1 MKFNREDMSESKWF
15 GFLQKYWLYIVV
27 VIAVIIVAV
36 SSINIYREEVLE
48 IDPDVKM
55 EEQNTL
61 SFASAYID
69 TLNPI
74 VSKSEDTYYI
84 SKLIYNSLF
93 DYTADLNVEGELAES
108 YGAQLVGVDS
118 MDQSIQLLES
128 GRADVTLNSETAFG
142 DYLKKHPD
150 APVKIA
156 ARSETTTSSVI
167 PVRKGSTALLEAIDE
182 ALDALRDSG
191 ELSALSQRY
200 FGMDVTQ
207 E

>member
-93 DYTADLNVEGELAES
+93 DYTADLNVEGELVES
-108 YGAQLVGVDS
+108 YTVDTEKAYVDITLRSGVTFHN
-118 MDQSIQLLES
+118 
-128 GRADVTLNSETAFG
+128 G
-142 DYLKKHPD
+142 
-150 APVKIA
+150 
-156 ARSETTTSSVI
+156 
-167 PVRKGSTALLEAIDE
+167 
-182 ALDALRDSG
+182 DALTARDISFTVNAIKSYG
-191 ELSALSQRY
+191 SEGIYYEKASKIDSVNVKDDRNVRIY
-200 FGMDVTQ
+200 FSDNYD
-207 E
+207 

>member
-1 MKFNREDMSESKWF
+1 MVWIFYK
-15 GFLQKYWLYIVV
+15 KYWLYIVV

-93 DYTADLNVEGELAES
+93 DYTADLNVEGELVES
-108 YGAQLVGVDS
+108 YTVDTEKAYV
-118 MDQSIQLLES
+118 DITLRS
-128 GRADVTLNSETAFG
+128 GSDLPQRRLSDCQRYKLHCKCDKNHT
-142 DYLKKHPD
+142 
-150 APVKIA
+150 
-156 ARSETTTSSVI
+156 
-167 PVRKGSTALLEAIDE
+167 VRKEFIMKRRLKSTA
-182 ALDALRDSG
+182 S
-191 ELSALSQRY
+191 
-200 FGMDVTQ
+200 M
-207 E
+207 